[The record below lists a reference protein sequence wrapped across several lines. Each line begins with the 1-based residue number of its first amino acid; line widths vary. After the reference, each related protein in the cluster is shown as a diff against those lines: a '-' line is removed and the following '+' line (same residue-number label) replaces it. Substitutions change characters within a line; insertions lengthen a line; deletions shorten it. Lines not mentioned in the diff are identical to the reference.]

1 MQAQIADLR
10 LRALMFLSLMSLRT
24 YVCALMFCAL
34 MFCALMFCAL
44 MSGLVPKRRFQCRNR
59 SNKSTVETK
68 IINLKAK
75 KDMSRKFA
83 FQLSID
89 IKLRSQK

>member
-10 LRALMFLSLMSLRT
+10 LRALMFFCLMSLRP
-24 YVCALMFCAL
+24 YV
-34 MFCALMFCAL
+34 CALMFCAL
-44 MSGLVPKRRFQCRNR
+44 MSGLVPKRRFQCSNR

-68 IINLKAK
+68 KINLKAK
-75 KDMSRKFA
+75 KDMSRKFE